1 MKKLVYL
8 LCLGMIVVSCGDGDK
23 DTTKPATTETTK
35 PVISEAPV
43 DQVAE
48 LRTALQAAA
57 SVGSISDDQSAK
69 IITLFKELLPKISG
83 YDWVIDPIL
92 SEDDE
97 EVLISLE
104 LNQAESEDQAMW
116 FHVIYV
122 PKRPEEEKADF
133 GLEGDSFDGYKGI
146 GTENEDLFIMVG
158 NTEIRAVAESD
169 EYKNNAKIRE
179 VLHGFKLKLIETL

>member
-35 PVISEAPV
+35 PVISEAPA
-43 DQVAE
+43 DPVAE

-57 SVGSISDDQSAK
+57 PVGSISDDQLAK
-69 IITLFKELLPKISG
+69 IATLFKELLPEISG
-83 YDWVIDPIL
+83 YDWVIDIIL
-92 SEDDE
+92 SEDDD
-97 EVLISLE
+97 EVLIALE
-104 LNQAESEDQAMW
+104 LNQAGSEDQAMW

-122 PKRPEEEKADF
+122 PKRQKDEKADF
-133 GLEGDSFDGYKGI
+133 GLKEDGIDGYNGM
-146 GTENEDLFIMVG
+146 GAEDEDLFIMVG

-169 EYKNNAKIRE
+169 EYKNDDKIRE

>member
-35 PVISEAPV
+35 PVISEAPA
-43 DQVAE
+43 DPVAK

-57 SVGSISDDQSAK
+57 PVGSISDDQLAK
-69 IITLFKELLPKISG
+69 IATLFKELLPEISG
-83 YDWVIDPIL
+83 YDWIIDILL
-92 SEDDE
+92 SEEDE

-104 LNQAESEDQAMW
+104 LNQAGSKDQAMW

-122 PKRPEEEKADF
+122 PKRPDEEKADF
-133 GLEGDSFDGYKGI
+133 GLEEDSFDGYKGM
-146 GTENEDLFIMVG
+146 GSENENLFILVG

-169 EYKNNAKIRE
+169 EYKNDAKIKD
-179 VLHGFKLKLIETL
+179 VLRGFNLKLIETL